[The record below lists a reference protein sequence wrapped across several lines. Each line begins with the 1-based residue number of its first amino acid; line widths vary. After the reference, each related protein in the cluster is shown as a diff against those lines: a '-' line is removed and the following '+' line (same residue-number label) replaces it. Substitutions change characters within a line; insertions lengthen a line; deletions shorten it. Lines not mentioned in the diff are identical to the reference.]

1 MRLLRRHH
9 LAANISACKSLGE
22 GYPSVLGSH
31 NLSFPTTWDPFRC
44 ELTFSQSAY
53 LSFPWCW
60 SSRRPTFVTF
70 QVRPNTDA
78 FPESGIHSDPLCC
91 LVAWCRRP
99 RVLMSEFW
107 KLQPL
112 KFLPRSLTAKQWT
125 CGASESFPTSCCAA
139 IRLSTMKVTP
149 TFLHRFL
156 KVSLTFD
163 VFFFHSAFI

>member
-53 LSFPWCW
+53 LSFPW
-60 SSRRPTFVTF
+60 
-70 QVRPNTDA
+70 
-78 FPESGIHSDPLCC
+78 SGIHSDPLCC